1 MRFDMTFD
9 EFKTEYID
17 NLNGYLPTY
26 FTVDEEFNKPELV
39 RVEVEMIAP
48 FRMTDGPSR
57 FFRVIAVVVNK
68 EQYEQM
74 KLYAENAG
82 NVWKQELTTRIVE
95 CMNYAQ
101 TKF

>member
-1 MRFDMTFD
+1 MSFD

-17 NLNGYLPTY
+17 NLCGYMPTY
-26 FTVDEEFNKPELV
+26 FTVDEDFNKPNLV
-39 RVEVEMIAP
+39 RIAVEMIAP

-57 FFRVIAVVVNK
+57 FFRVIAVEINK
-68 EQYEQM
+68 EQYEVM
-74 KLYAENAG
+74 KKYAEEAG
-82 NVWKQELTTRIVE
+82 NRWRTDLSTRIVE